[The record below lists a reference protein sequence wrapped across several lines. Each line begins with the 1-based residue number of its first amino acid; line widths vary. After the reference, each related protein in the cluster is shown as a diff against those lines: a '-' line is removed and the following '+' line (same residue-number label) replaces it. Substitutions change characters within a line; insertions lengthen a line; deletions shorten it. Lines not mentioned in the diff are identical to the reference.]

1 MNGAEIIMAVLKDL
15 AVQIPS
21 ILAILVASVL
31 AIIRWKRYPR
41 VSLIVLIAL
50 LLLLIHEFV
59 FAVIYASVPDLIT
72 ASAGNADRA
81 TLSRNVYIG
90 LAVIYNCLEAVPFA
104 LLLFAIFMRRRKT
117 EAAVA

>member
-1 MNGAEIIMAVLKDL
+1 MAVLKDL

-21 ILAILVASVL
+21 ILAILAGSAL

-59 FAVIYASVPDLIT
+59 FTGVYATVPDLIIK
-72 ASAGNADRA
+72 SANDLNRE
-81 TLSRNVYIG
+81 TLTRNVYVG
-90 LAVIYNCLEAVPFA
+90 LAVIYNCLEAVPFV
-104 LLLFAIFMRRRKT
+104 LLLCAIFMRRRKT
-117 EAAVA
+117 ESVVA